1 MADREEITAKIDIQL
16 IIPLA
21 SYRKLMAYV
30 MAVDSEIS
38 GFANVEYNKAKKSLV
53 MGEVFLLEQT
63 SGAAHTHI
71 DEEEVSKFNTK
82 LVQKGVTQLPRLWW
96 HSHDTMGAF
105 FSATDET
112 TLKDFETNTFMVALV
127 VNKRKEMQ
135 AKFILFE
142 PIYVEVDDI
151 PIIIDMEYPEIPASI
166 LKEVE
171 RKVNKPKPIILT
183 GTPDSEK
190 KGSHSGGII
199 LPNEDNG
206 ETWDR
211 KRKIFSIKRISKF
224 LPKDPSE
231 AEDRVANLGLT
242 MHWDT
247 ELNEYIYIS
256 EEGDVWIDYWDS
268 LGTSMMGK
276 RGELD

>member
-171 RKVNKPKPIILT
+171 RKVNKPKPI
-183 GTPDSEK
+183 S
-190 KGSHSGGII
+190 
-199 LPNEDNG
+199 
-206 ETWDR
+206 R
-211 KRKIFSIKRISKF
+211 CF
-224 LPKDPSE
+224 L
-231 AEDRVANLGLT
+231 G
-242 MHWDT
+242 
-247 ELNEYIYIS
+247 
-256 EEGDVWIDYWDS
+256 
-268 LGTSMMGK
+268 
-276 RGELD
+276 